1 MVTPP
6 VWRLIMDDDVSAS
19 FGLAA
24 DEYMAEQVGLC
35 ASAPLLRLYTYRS
48 HCALVGRHQS
58 VDSELNRDFCEAH
71 GVAVNRRP
79 TGGGAII
86 MGADQL
92 GIALI
97 MRPETV
103 HAAHHR
109 LRELFGS
116 FSRGIVMGLG
126 NLGIHAMF
134 GGKNDVEVRGKKI
147 AGLGV
152 YHSKS
157 GGLLCHGSILLDLD
171 LELMMRVLRTPFE
184 KISDKAIATVGERI
198 MTIRRELRRYVSMA
212 ETRAA
217 IREGFTH
224 HFGLSPVSSEFSI
237 DEIAGIRQLE
247 TRKYLTREWIEAKPA
262 PAGTQGRARV
272 KTPGGLLN
280 VQLTLAGDV
289 IQAVYITGDFFAED
303 ESVSTLERLLRW
315 TSVEALE
322 GQVLKFF
329 ADAPQA
335 FENVAPSDVTRALR
349 RAIDEARREERV
361 REPYGCFIN
370 P

>member
-1 MVTPP
+1 MVTSP
-6 VWRLIMDDDVSAS
+6 VWRLIMDDSASAS

-35 ASAPLLRLYTYRS
+35 VSAPVLRLYTYRS
-48 HCALVGRHQS
+48 HCALVGRHQC
-58 VDSELNRDFCEAH
+58 VDSEVNRDFCETH

-97 MRPETV
+97 MRSETI

-116 FSRGIVMGLG
+116 FSRGIVVGLE

-134 GGKNDVEVRGKKI
+134 GGKNDVEVQGKKI

-152 YHSKS
+152 YHNKA
-157 GGLLCHGSILLDLD
+157 GGLLCHASVLLDLD
-171 LELMMRVLRTPFE
+171 VELMMRALRTPFE
-184 KISDKAIATVGERI
+184 KISDKAIATIGQRI
-198 MTIRRELRRYVSMA
+198 TTIRRELGEYVSMEEA
-212 ETRAA
+212 RAA
-217 IREGFTH
+217 IREGFVH
-224 HFGLSPVSSEFSI
+224 HFGLSPVSSDFSLE
-237 DEIAGIRQLE
+237 EIAGIRQLE
-247 TRKYLTREWIEAKPA
+247 TGKYLTPDWIEAKPA
-262 PAGTQGRARV
+262 PAGTRGGART

-280 VQLTLAGDV
+280 VHLTLAGDV

-303 ESVSTLERLLRW
+303 ESVSALERLLRW
-315 TSVEALE
+315 TSVQAVED
-322 GQVLKFF
+322 QVLKFF
-329 ADAPQA
+329 ADTPQP
-335 FENVAPSDVTRALR
+335 FENIAPSDLTRAVTRA
-349 RAIDEARREERV
+349 IEEARRQERV

>member
-1 MVTPP
+1 
-6 VWRLIMDDDVSAS
+6 MDDNASAS

-24 DEYMAEQVGLC
+24 DEYMAEQVGVC
-35 ASAPLLRLYTYRS
+35 ASAPVLRLYTYRS

-58 VDSELNRDFCEAH
+58 VDSEINRDFCEAH

-97 MRPETV
+97 MRPEAI

-116 FSRGIVMGLG
+116 FSRGIVVGLE

-134 GGKNDVEVRGKKI
+134 GGKNDVEVQGKKI

-152 YHSKS
+152 CHNKA
-157 GGLLCHGSILLDLD
+157 GGLLCHASVLLDFD
-171 LELMMRVLRTPFE
+171 VELMMRALQTPFE
-184 KISDKAIATVGERI
+184 KISDKAIATVGQRI
-198 MTIRRELRRYVSMA
+198 TTMRRELGRCVSMEEA
-212 ETRAA
+212 RGA
-217 IREGFTH
+217 IREGFAD
-224 HFGLSPVSSEFSI
+224 HFGLLLMPSDFSPE
-237 DEIAGIRQLE
+237 EIAGIRQLE
-247 TRKYLTREWIEAKPA
+247 TGKYLTRDWIEAKPA
-262 PAGTQGRARV
+262 LAGSAGRGRA
-272 KTPGGLLN
+272 KTQGGLLN

-289 IQAVYITGDFFAED
+289 IQAVYITGDFIAED
-303 ESVSTLERLLRW
+303 ECVSAIERLLRW
-315 TSVEALE
+315 TPVQAVED
-322 GQVLKFF
+322 QVLKFF
-329 ADAPQA
+329 ADSPQA
-335 FENVAPSDVTRALR
+335 FENIAPSDLTQAVK
-349 RAIDEARREERV
+349 RAIEEAQQQERV
-361 REPYGCFIN
+361 REPYGCFVN